1 MLLRHSRSLVLV
13 LVGVCLLAG
22 AARAEAAGGLR
33 GGEELARVY
42 GAILDADFD
51 RASHLLEDACP
62 PAPNEACLVL
72 DATRLLWRIQLDP
85 GQTRWDEAF
94 TKVVTNAV
102 TATDAWTTRDKT
114 NAEAW
119 FYLGGAYAARVQFR
133 VLRHEN
139 LAAARDGK
147 RIKEALDEA
156 LRLQPTLDDGQF
168 GLGLYEYYADVAP
181 TAAKMLRFLL
191 LLPGGDRAR
200 GLARMERARERGE
213 ILADEAAYQLHLI
226 YLWYEHDPTQALSL
240 LRQLSVRHPTNPLF
254 WRLVGDV
261 EDFYLHDR
269 SASLA
274 TFRSLQDRVRT
285 HRVNLPAQA
294 DVEARLGIA
303 RQLDALGDTDL
314 AITELTPL
322 ITTEPEA
329 PVGAGQEARLQLAA
343 ADDRIGL
350 RADAER
356 IYREVLATPPA
367 NDDHDV
373 AGRARRGL
381 QHRTDPTK
389 ARAYKL
395 SLDGWRLFERGGS
408 TTNATLMLEEAIGLD
423 PQNAIARYRYGRLLM
438 AQHQNPEALAQLE
451 LAAKAA
457 ISTGS
462 AGSAPPTVVADAALA
477 AGRLREIAQ
486 DRPSAMAHYRH
497 AAEVFGA
504 SADTRNAARRALT
517 RLEKLDPPRH

>member
-1 MLLRHSRSLVLV
+1 MKFRHSLILVVGLA
-13 LVGVCLLAG
+13 GVCL
-22 AARAEAAGGLR
+22 AAVDVPAAAGERGALH

-72 DATRLLWRIQLDP
+72 DATRLLWRIQMDP
-85 GQTRWDEAF
+85 AQTRWDEAF
-94 TKVVTNAV
+94 TKA
-102 TATDAWTTRDKT
+102 ATDAIAAADAWSARDKQ

-156 LRLQPTLDDGQF
+156 LRLEPGLDDGQF

-181 TAAKMLRFLL
+181 AAAKMLRFLL

-200 GLARMERARERGE
+200 GLARMQQARERGV
-213 ILADEAAYQLHLI
+213 ILGDEATYQLHLI
-226 YLWYEHDPTQALSL
+226 YLWYEHDPTQALAL
-240 LRQLSVRHPTNPLF
+240 LRQLSARHPTNPLF
-254 WRLVGDV
+254 WRLIGDV
-261 EDFYLHDR
+261 EDSYLHDR

-274 TFRSLQDRVRT
+274 TYRSLQDRART
-285 HRVNLPAQA
+285 RRVNLPAQA

-303 RQLDALGDTDL
+303 RELDALADTDL
-314 AITELTPL
+314 AIAELTPL
-322 ITTEPEA
+322 VTTPPDA
-329 PVGAGQEARLQLAA
+329 PIGAGNEARLQLAA
-343 ADDRIGL
+343 ANDRLGQ
-350 RADAER
+350 RDEAER
-356 IYREVLATPPA
+356 LYRQVLATPTVP
-367 NDDHDV
+367 DDHDV

-381 QHRTDPTK
+381 QHRADATK

-408 TTNATLMLEEAIGLD
+408 TVNATLLLEEAIGLD
-423 PQNAIARYRYGRLLM
+423 AQLASAHYRYGRVLM
-438 AQHQNPEALAQLE
+438 AQHQNPEALVQLE
-451 LAAKAA
+451 AAAN
-457 ISTGS
+457 STNPI
-462 AGSAPPTVVADAALA
+462 APPTIIADAALA
-477 AGRLREIAQ
+477 AGRLREITR
-486 DRPSAMAHYRH
+486 DRQAALAHYRH
-497 AAEVFGA
+497 AATVFGA
-504 SADTRNAARRALT
+504 SADTRNAARRAIT
-517 RLEKLDPPRH
+517 RLEKLEPTER

>member
-1 MLLRHSRSLVLV
+1 MHLRHRLLCV
-13 LVGVCLLAG
+13 VGLAAVCLLSATRSD
-22 AARAEAAGGLR
+22 AAGLR

-85 GQTRWDEAF
+85 AQTRWDDAF
-94 TKVVTNAV
+94 TKAV
-102 TATDAWTTRDKT
+102 TDAIAATDAWSARDKQ
-114 NAEAW
+114 NPEAW

-133 VLRHEN
+133 VMRHEN

-156 LRLQPTLDDGQF
+156 LRLQAGLDDAQF

-200 GLARMERARERGE
+200 GLMRMQRARERGE
-213 ILADEAAYQLHLI
+213 ILADEATYQLHLI

-240 LRQLSVRHPTNPLF
+240 LRQLSSRHPTNPLF
-254 WRLVGDV
+254 WRLIGDV

-274 TFRSLQDRVRT
+274 TYRSLQDRART
-285 HRVNLPAQA
+285 HRVNLAAQA

-314 AITELTPL
+314 AVTELTPL
-322 ITTEPEA
+322 LATTPEA
-329 PVGAGQEARLQLAA
+329 PVGAGQEARLLLAA
-343 ADDRIGL
+343 ADDRLGL
-350 RADAER
+350 RADADR
-356 IYREVLATPPA
+356 LYREVLATPVVP
-367 NDDHDV
+367 DEHDL

-381 QHRTDPTK
+381 QRRTDATT

-408 TTNATLMLEEAIGLD
+408 ATNATLMLEEAIGLD
-423 PQNAIARYRYGRLLM
+423 PQNAIARYRYGRVLM
-438 AQHQNPEALAQLE
+438 AQRQNTEALAQLE
-451 LAAKAA
+451 SAANSNSPA
-457 ISTGS
+457 T
-462 AGSAPPTVVADAALA
+462 PPTIIADAALA

-486 DRPSAMAHYRH
+486 DRTAALAHYRH
-497 AAEVFGA
+497 AADLFGA
-504 SADTRNAARRALT
+504 STDTRNAARRAIT
-517 RLEKLDPPRH
+517 RLEKLSPADR

>member
-1 MLLRHSRSLVLV
+1 MRLAHTILIL
-13 LVGVCLLAG
+13 CLAG
-22 AARAEAAGGLR
+22 AGWPALAEARALR

-42 GAILDADFD
+42 SAILDADFD
-51 RASHLLEDACP
+51 RASQLIEDACP

-72 DATRLLWRIQLDP
+72 DATRLLWRIQQDP
-85 GQTRWDEAF
+85 LQTRWDAQF
-94 TKVVTNAV
+94 TKVVTDAI
-102 TATDAWTTRDKT
+102 TATDAWSARDAQ
-114 NAEAW
+114 NPEAW

-139 LAAARDGK
+139 IAAARDGK

-156 LRLQPTLDDGQF
+156 LRLDSSLDDGQF

-200 GLARMERARERGE
+200 GLMRMQRARERGV
-213 ILADEAAYQLHLI
+213 LLGDEAAYQLHLI
-226 YLWYEHDPTQALSL
+226 YLWYEHDPTQALAL
-240 LRQLSVRHPTNPLF
+240 LRQLSTRHPANPLF
-254 WRLVGDV
+254 WRLIGDV
-261 EDFYLHDR
+261 EDFYVHDR
-269 SASLA
+269 TASLSTYRA
-274 TFRSLQDRVRT
+274 LLDRART

-294 DVEARLGIA
+294 EVEARLGIA
-303 RQLDALGDTDL
+303 REQDALGDTDL
-314 AITELTPL
+314 AIAELTQVL
-322 ITTEPEA
+322 ATEPDA
-329 PVGAGQEARLQLAA
+329 PLDAGAEARLQLAA
-343 ADDRIGL
+343 ASDRIGL

-356 IYREVLATPPA
+356 LYRAVIASPPVP
-367 NDDHDV
+367 DEHDL

-381 QHRTDPTK
+381 QRRVDANK

-408 TTNATLMLEEAIGLD
+408 STNATLQLEEAIALD

-438 AQHQNPEALAQLE
+438 AQHQNPEALTQLE
-451 LAAKAA
+451 LAAQAPPA
-457 ISTGS
+457 
-462 AGSAPPTVVADAALA
+462 APPTIVADAALA

-486 DRPSAMAHYRH
+486 DRSSAMAHYRH

-517 RLEKLDPPRH
+517 RLEKLDTPRR